1 MRHIMLIPKWK
12 DPGRKRET
20 NIQYTDPNYTK
31 YYDLDLND
39 FTNLVIKLRN
49 NERLTEADNERY
61 GTYIITISLMVQEG
75 PKFKMKSKQEREEMI
90 EYQTLELLL
99 GLPKFDPDRGS
110 SIYSFAYRIGYT
122 AACHYYPDK
131 ITDYNKQKSLN
142 EHCNNEID
150 EYLEEYSDHK
160 VRNTNK
166 GI

>member
-1 MRHIMLIPKWK
+1 MLLPRWK
-12 DPGRKRET
+12 DPGRKRAT

-49 NERLTEADNERY
+49 NERLTESDNERY
-61 GTYIITISLMVQEG
+61 GTHIITISLMVQEG

-122 AACHYYPDK
+122 AACHYYTDK
-131 ITDYNKQKSLN
+131 IMDYKKKVSIE
-142 EHCNNEID
+142 EHCQEELD
-150 EYLEEYSDHK
+150 EYLNEFASHK
-160 VRNTNK
+160 LTNINK
-166 GI
+166 EL